1 MFFFE
6 IKSWPFY
13 FDNGFTL
20 RSSLFGGVKL
30 TKNSDPDKY
39 SYFSYGISFDVHWSF
54 SLPNGGFGKN
64 VVIFGGDMSSS
75 MRVNNKKDIL
85 FLVHGSTQGLDDTA
99 LTAETEYSLNFT
111 NIGKELC
118 LSLHNNEN
126 NNNLFVNGVKMF

>member
-1 MFFFE
+1 M
-6 IKSWPFY
+6 
-13 FDNGFTL
+13 
-20 RSSLFGGVKL
+20 

-39 SYFSYGISFDVHWSF
+39 SYFSYGISFDVLWTF